1 MTAADANRQV
11 SEEILNAFA
20 DNELDAAERSALLER
35 IAADNQL
42 RAKVCELW
50 HLKELV
56 RTAHP
61 LPARAVVQQGVRR
74 RSGPLASWALAATL
88 LLTVGAGSGW
98 FAHERYDDSHI
109 PGSQLEAIRSQ
120 GNRVVLHLVSDEPAQ
135 IEAALRKAEQLASAT
150 DRKGQ
155 PFQVEMIANGTG
167 IQLLQTR
174 AAQASRVAAI
184 HSAHSGNLHLVACQI
199 AIEKAQERGLE
210 VDLLPQVVV
219 VPNAVDR
226 IAARLNQGW
235 RYVQA

>member
-1 MTAADANRQV
+1 MNADDKI
-11 SEEILNAFA
+11 SEELLNAFA

-35 IAADNQL
+35 IAADGEL

-61 LPARAVVQQGVRR
+61 LPERPSRR
-74 RSGPLASWALAATL
+74 RGARRPALPWAGWALAATL
-88 LLTVGAGSGW
+88 LLAVGGASGW
-98 FAHERYDDSHI
+98 FAHEEYDENWI
-109 PGSQLEAIRSQ
+109 PGPQLEAIRSQ
-120 GNRVVLHLVSDEPAQ
+120 GSRVVLHLTSDDPAQ
-135 IEAALRKAEQLASAT
+135 LASALRKAEQLAST
-150 DRKGQ
+150 RDRKGH
-155 PFQVEMIANGTG
+155 PLQVEVIANGTG
-167 IQLLQTR
+167 IQLLQAR
-174 AAQASRVAAI
+174 ADQAGQVAAI
-184 HSAHSGNLHLVACQI
+184 RAAHQNNLHLVACAL

-210 VDLLPQVVV
+210 VTLLPEVDV

>member
-1 MTAADANRQV
+1 MKTDDHI

-35 IAADNQL
+35 IATNGDL

-61 LPARAVVQQGVRR
+61 LPERTAVRQGVRR
-74 RSGPLASWALAATL
+74 RPAAWTGWALAATIL
-88 LLTVGAGSGW
+88 LAVGAGSGW
-98 FAHERYDDSHI
+98 LAHEEYDKDWI
-109 PGSQLEAIRSQ
+109 PGPQLETIRSQ
-120 GNRVVLHLVSDEPAQ
+120 GSRVVLHLTSDDPEQLAG
-135 IEAALRKAEQLASAT
+135 ALRKAEQLASAR

-155 PFQVEMIANGTG
+155 PLQVEVIANGTG
-167 IQLLQTR
+167 IHLLQAR
-174 AAQASRVAAI
+174 ADQAGRVAAI
-184 HSAHSGNLHLVACQI
+184 QAAHKNNLHLVACGI

-210 VDLLPQVVV
+210 VTLLPEVDV
-219 VPNAVDR
+219 VPNAVER

-235 RYVQA
+235 RYLQA